1 MAKIDDRLVGRSG
14 TDILTKKPVIERT
27 GRWVRTELNDE
38 FVADSKRVLLM
49 RESSRRLGYWFPED
63 DVRTEFLEPGHSGS
77 DGRQYYDIHVW
88 DRHVESAAWSYPDPD
103 PDMSGIKG
111 HITFHWNK
119 MDHWYEEE
127 EEVFVHPR
135 DPYHRIDTLPS
146 SRQVRIE
153 IEGIAV
159 AESSRPYLLFETG
172 LPTRYYIPLDDI
184 QMNLLTPSE
193 AKTVCP
199 YKGVASYWSLES
211 DGVSYRNIVWSY
223 EDPIP
228 ESPKIRGLLC
238 FFNEKVDLYV
248 DGELQERPET
258 PWSNQK

>member
-1 MAKIDDRLVGRSG
+1 
-14 TDILTKKPVIERT
+14 
-27 GRWVRTELNDE
+27 
-38 FVADSKRVLLM
+38 
-49 RESSRRLGYWFPED
+49 
-63 DVRTEFLEPGHSGS
+63 
-77 DGRQYYDIHVW
+77 
-88 DRHVESAAWSYPDPD
+88 
-103 PDMSGIKG
+103 
-111 HITFHWNK
+111 

-153 IEGIAV
+153 IEGIVV

-172 LPTRYYIPLDDI
+172 LPTRYYIPREDI
-184 QMNLLTPSE
+184 QMNLLAPSE

-199 YKGVASYWSLES
+199 YKGVASYWSFMG

-248 DGELQERPET
+248 DGVLQERPET